1 MSIKESQSPRD
12 LLERMLDQEPGLKK
26 TEKGYAVEETIA
38 FELLLKG
45 GGGSPAP
52 LAKVGSMELFD
63 GFMRVTCLDSTYT
76 LPYSVI
82 VGLKTAS
89 RVEKSKVGAGFLR

>member
-1 MSIKESQSPRD
+1 
-12 LLERMLDQEPGLKK
+12 
-26 TEKGYAVEETIA
+26 
-38 FELLLKG
+38 
-45 GGGSPAP
+45 
-52 LAKVGSMELFD
+52 MELFD